1 MDRPRG
7 VVLYSGGLDSLL
19 AARVLKDQGLEIIGF
34 NCILPFVKPDIDPKT
49 LRISLLAGQISLDV
63 EYFRCGKDYLDILRK
78 PRYGYGKHIN
88 PCIDC
93 KIYFIRKAA
102 EFMKSIGAEFVATGE
117 VVGQRPMSQ
126 LKNTLNLIEKESGI
140 KGRLLRPL
148 SARLLKPTIPEM
160 EGVVNREMLLDFSGR
175 SRKRQ
180 MELAGKYGINEFS
193 SPAGGCLLTD
203 RYIAERVRDL
213 FMHHEEISISDIYL
227 LTIGRHFRLSDNAK
241 IIVTRNGLEHDEM
254 VKYRDFSDLF
264 FVPDFK
270 GPSVFVKGLLRDEE
284 LALVCRIINRY
295 GRPES
300 GESAITVTDSSG
312 VSRKLIYH
320 GQALEEELDKMRI

>member
-19 AARVLKDQGLEIIGF
+19 AARILKDQGLDIIGF
-34 NCILPFVKPDIDPKT
+34 SCILPFVKPDIDPKT
-49 LRISLLAGQISLDV
+49 LRISMLAGQISLDV
-63 EYFRCGKDYLDILRK
+63 EYFRCGKDYLEILRK

-160 EGVVNREMLLDFSGR
+160 EGIVNREML
-175 SRKRQ
+175 
-180 MELAGKYGINEFS
+180 
-193 SPAGGCLLTD
+193 
-203 RYIAERVRDL
+203 
-213 FMHHEEISISDIYL
+213 
-227 LTIGRHFRLSDNAK
+227 
-241 IIVTRNGLEHDEM
+241 
-254 VKYRDFSDLF
+254 
-264 FVPDFK
+264 PDQA
-270 GPSVFVKGLLRDEE
+270 PS
-284 LALVCRIINRY
+284 
-295 GRPES
+295 
-300 GESAITVTDSSG
+300 
-312 VSRKLIYH
+312 
-320 GQALEEELDKMRI
+320 